1 MMSSL
6 MITSTIAVKKRAF
19 IMAWNSLGVLL
30 LVIASS
36 KAFDL
41 SARQTRCLSRRA
53 FHLSSSASPAGAIED
68 DEIIAVS
75 AKSSPLPLIDTR
87 QQTLE
92 AAVTKMAAISETNFA
107 SSFNKRRMRSVEV
120 RESSIP
126 GAGLGVFAKEKIK
139 SGTIIAF
146 YPAHTIG
153 IDIGESIQKVS
164 IDETTGSI
172 KHETENTGDQSYL
185 INVLGSRLLMK
196 ADIQQELEAE
206 TIFIDVDMSQQE
218 KPGFI
223 SHRINDGATVAANSE
238 EGVLEYYQSSR
249 RAKNCVH
256 IPFGPSPLL
265 ATVTTNK
272 VKKGDELFTTYGC
285 SYWLEALAKETEETD
300 TTTELIISEARNV
313 AMDVL
318 KASRDAAVTN
328 ASEAEVLQDMFD
340 AP

>member
-1 MMSSL
+1 MSSL

-41 SARQTRCLSRRA
+41 SARQTRCLSRRS

-164 IDETTGSI
+164 IDETAGSI
-172 KHETENTGDQSYL
+172 KHETENT
-185 INVLGSRLLMK
+185 
-196 ADIQQELEAE
+196 
-206 TIFIDVDMSQQE
+206 
-218 KPGFI
+218 
-223 SHRINDGATVAANSE
+223 
-238 EGVLEYYQSSR
+238 
-249 RAKNCVH
+249 
-256 IPFGPSPLL
+256 
-265 ATVTTNK
+265 
-272 VKKGDELFTTYGC
+272 
-285 SYWLEALAKETEETD
+285 
-300 TTTELIISEARNV
+300 
-313 AMDVL
+313 
-318 KASRDAAVTN
+318 
-328 ASEAEVLQDMFD
+328 
-340 AP
+340 

>member
-1 MMSSL
+1 
-6 MITSTIAVKKRAF
+6 
-19 IMAWNSLGVLL
+19 MAWNSLGALL

-41 SARQTRCLSRRA
+41 LARQARCLSRPA

-68 DEIIAVS
+68 DEVIAVS
-75 AKSSPLPLIDTR
+75 DKASPLLVDTR
-87 QQTLE
+87 QQALE

-164 IDETTGSI
+164 IDKTAGSI
-172 KHETENTGDQSYL
+172 KHETENLGDQSYL
-185 INVLGSRLLMK
+185 INVLGSRPLMK
-196 ADIQQELEAE
+196 ADIKQELEAE
-206 TIFIDVDMSQQE
+206 TIFIDVDMTQQE

-265 ATVTTNK
+265 ATVTTKK

-285 SYWLEALAKETEETD
+285 SCK
-300 TTTELIISEARNV
+300 
-313 AMDVL
+313 
-318 KASRDAAVTN
+318 
-328 ASEAEVLQDMFD
+328 
-340 AP
+340 

>member
-6 MITSTIAVKKRAF
+6 MVTSVIAVKKRAF
-19 IMAWNSLGVLL
+19 IMAWNSLVVLL
-30 LVIASS
+30 LVIASC

-53 FHLSSSASPAGAIED
+53 LHLSSSASPAGAIED

-75 AKSSPLPLIDTR
+75 EKASSSLVDTR

-164 IDETTGSI
+164 IDKTAGSI
-172 KHETENTGDQSYL
+172 KHEAENTGDQSYL
-185 INVLGSRLLMK
+185 INVLGSRPLMK
-196 ADIQQELEAE
+196 ADIKQELEAE
-206 TIFIDVDMSQQE
+206 TIFIDVDMTQQE

-256 IPFGPSPLL
+256 IPFGPSPLI
-265 ATVTTNK
+265 ATVTTKK

-285 SYWLEALAKETEETD
+285 SYWLEALVKETEEMD

-328 ASEAEVLQDMFD
+328 ASEAEVLQDIFD